1 MAGGG
6 CRHGDPGVT
15 LDLRP
20 GSKVYGPERGDV
32 HDRRGGRAQG
42 AGYRVYDDGTLA
54 RLAFIARAKQ
64 LGCTLEEIHDLVGL
78 WDGDRCGPVQRR
90 FHELVTA
97 KMAAAEASIAELAA
111 FRSQLRVAATG
122 LAGEP
127 VDGPCDDG
135 CACVAAPPPGPG
147 AAPVPVP
154 APELVAGASIPV
166 ACTLEPGERP
176 GRAEA
181 WRTLVARATSR
192 SRLPG
197 GGIRLEFPDPAV
209 VGGLADLVAVE
220 QRCCAFFSF
229 AITVDAR
236 GTGLEVGAPDE
247 ATPML
252 EALLAER

>member
-1 MAGGG
+1 VTTYTIGEVAEHSGFTASALRYYEGIGLVVPAG
-6 CRHGDPGVT
+6 RT
-15 LDLRP
+15 
-20 GSKVYGPERGDV
+20 
-32 HDRRGGRAQG
+32 G

-97 KMAAAEASIAELAA
+97 KMAAAETSIAELAA

-127 VDGPCDDG
+127 VDGPCGDG
-135 CACVAAPPPGPG
+135 CACVTAPSAA
-147 AAPVPVP
+147 AMPVP
-154 APELVAGASIPV
+154 APVPAPVLAAGASIPV
-166 ACTLEPGERP
+166 ACTLEPDERP

-181 WRTLVARATSR
+181 WRTMVARASSR
-192 SRLPG
+192 RQLAG
-197 GGIRLEFPDPAV
+197 GGIRLEFPDPSV
-209 VGGLADLVAVE
+209 VADLAELVAAE
-220 QRCCAFFSF
+220 QECCAFFCF

-236 GTGLEVGAPDE
+236 GTGLEVSAPDD
-247 ATPML
+247 ATPL
-252 EALLAER
+252 VEALLAER